1 MKHTRLLLCGLLA
14 FAILGVLSGAAQAQ
28 EARWGVGGFA
38 NYSVPLLKLRDRWDN
53 SSKFGGAISYAPS
66 TSSTIE
72 IEYHYSKF
80 DNGKVEDLTFDYVPT
95 LSTLGHPNA
104 KSTLTY
110 NSMIVSGLLFVGDEN
125 STRGFKANDFRY
137 FALVGGGFYRYK
149 AVNEGLI
156 YAQQSTNPIDATLLM
171 EPQVDKRFA
180 YGLNLG
186 TGVEAFV
193 TPNMAVDLRARVNVV
208 IGELRPLLYYGL
220 KKVRPL
226 MTFDLGVGMKF
237 YFWR

>member
-1 MKHTRLLLCGLLA
+1 MKHTRFLICGLLA
-14 FAILGVLSGAAQAQ
+14 LAMLGILDGAAQAQ
-28 EARWGVGGFA
+28 EARWGVGAFA
-38 NYSVPLLKLRDRWDN
+38 HYSVPLLKLRDRWDN

-66 TSSTIE
+66 NATTIE

-80 DNGKVEDLTFDYVPT
+80 DNGKVEDLTFEYGPT
-95 LSTLGHPNA
+95 GETLGHPNA

-110 NSMIVSGLLFVGDEN
+110 NSMVVSGLLFVGDEN

-156 YAQQSTNPIDATLLM
+156 YAQQSTSPIDATLVM
-171 EPQVDKRFA
+171 DPQIDKRFA
-180 YGLNLG
+180 YGLNMG
-186 TGVEAFV
+186 AGVEAFV

-208 IGELRPLLYYGL
+208 IGELRPMEYYDL
-220 KKVRPL
+220 EKVRPL
-226 MTFDLGVGMKF
+226 ITFDLGAGMKF